1 MNNHLLFI
9 YAYSV
14 GIIII
19 NYYLMKTKNA
29 QRYIRRST
37 VDKTKA
43 WSRLEYIE
51 ASTRSRETY
60 ISAAKADS
68 YYLKFVEKWNY

>member
-1 MNNHLLFI
+1 
-9 YAYSV
+9 
-14 GIIII
+14 
-19 NYYLMKTKNA
+19 MKTKNA
-29 QRYIRRST
+29 QRYIRKST
-37 VDKTKA
+37 IDCTPA

-51 ASTRSRETY
+51 ASTRSRATY

>member
-1 MNNHLLFI
+1 
-9 YAYSV
+9 
-14 GIIII
+14 
-19 NYYLMKTKNA
+19 MKTKYV
-29 QRYIRRST
+29 QRYIRKST
-37 VDKTKA
+37 MDCTPA
-43 WSRLEYIE
+43 WSRLEYME